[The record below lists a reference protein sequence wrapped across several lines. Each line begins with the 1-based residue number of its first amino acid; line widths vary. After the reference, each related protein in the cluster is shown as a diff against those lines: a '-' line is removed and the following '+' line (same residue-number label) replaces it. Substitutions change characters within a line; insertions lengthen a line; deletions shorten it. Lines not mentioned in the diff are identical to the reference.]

1 MPLAAEATC
10 AVNVTN
16 DPVVI
21 RMDKDEFRIA
31 FGVAGDACEKRA
43 ARASS
48 ATSAAWRTEDG
59 AEATDNK
66 VLSYDIPSGAKR
78 SIAVDRHYFDT
89 SEGRHTT
96 DLVDV
101 KIDDV
106 SCATLATHA
115 PDAERTRVL
124 DDAPRACREHR
135 RGLHARLAHTTRDS

>member
-1 MPLAAEATC
+1 MKTILTGLVLALAAGNALAAEATC

-31 FGVAGDACEKRA
+31 FGVAGDACAKDGCSGVIRYH
-43 ARASS
+43 
-48 ATSAAWRTEDG
+48 AAWRTEDG
-59 AEATDNK
+59 TESSDNK
-66 VLSYDIPSGAKR
+66 VLSYEIPSGSKR

-101 KIDDV
+101 KIDEV
-106 SCATLATHA
+106 SCAH
-115 PDAERTRVL
+115 
-124 DDAPRACREHR
+124 PRLTA
-135 RGLHARLAHTTRDS
+135 AR